1 MESDRG
7 HYLGFI
13 WHASFLALTM
23 AFVEVNTVLPSMI
36 LEAGGGSFA
45 IGLVTAIS
53 TGIPLL
59 AQVVFAGYLMSK
71 PMKKPYLL
79 LGIYLRVGAL
89 FSIGFLLLS
98 SIGGIT
104 LLVLLF
110 SIISVFS
117 FGGVFAGISYTHLL
131 GQSVVK
137 QDRRSFMSYRQ
148 IAGSALSLLGGFV
161 AKYIVG
167 NVSYPANYSLMFFIA
182 GSSLFVASLGFVGV
196 REREVQG
203 MEIPGFWKIMKS
215 IPKTLKD
222 DANLLNYIVFSN
234 LTGFG
239 LVLIP
244 FYVLLAKD
252 SFGLMGSDVGS
263 FLLFQMIGMLGA
275 GVLWNRFL
283 KRRGL
288 KRLLITCAIIGSL
301 IPLIAYLLST
311 ASPDFYLIVFL
322 LSGITLSAR
331 KIGFEWLLI
340 EISNNT
346 NRALYTGVSGA
357 LSLVTALLP
366 LILGSVLRL
375 LGFPVVLVISSI
387 AIASGVHFIRKIDI
401 TDDLG

>member
-1 MESDRG
+1 
-7 HYLGFI
+7 
-13 WHASFLALTM
+13 M

-36 LEAGGGSFA
+36 LAAGGGSFA

-59 AQVVFAGYLMSK
+59 AQLTFAGYLMSK
-71 PMKKPYLL
+71 RMKKPYLL

-98 SIGGIT
+98 PIGGIA

-110 SIISVFS
+110 SVISVFS

-131 GQSVVK
+131 GQSILK
-137 QDRRSFMSYRQ
+137 QDRRGFMSYRQ

-167 NVSYPANYSLMFFIA
+167 NVSYPVNYSLLFFIGGSSLLFFIG
-182 GSSLFVASLGFVGV
+182 GSSLFVASLGFAGV

-203 MEIPGFWKIMKS
+203 SEIPGFWKIMKS

-222 DANLLNYIVFSN
+222 DANLLNYIVFIN

-252 SFGLMGSDVGS
+252 SFGLSGSDVGS

-288 KRLLITCAIIGSL
+288 KRLLITCATIGSS

-311 ASPDFYLIVFL
+311 TSPNFYLIVFF

-340 EISNNT
+340 EISSNT

-387 AIASGVHFIRKIDI
+387 AIASGMYFIRKIDI

>member
-1 MESDRG
+1 
-7 HYLGFI
+7 
-13 WHASFLALTM
+13 
-23 AFVEVNTVLPSMI
+23 
-36 LEAGGGSFA
+36 
-45 IGLVTAIS
+45 
-53 TGIPLL
+53 
-59 AQVVFAGYLMSK
+59 
-71 PMKKPYLL
+71 
-79 LGIYLRVGAL
+79 LRVGAL

-98 SIGGIT
+98 PVGGT
-104 LLVLLF
+104 ALLVLLF
-110 SIISVFS
+110 SVISVFS

-131 GQSVVK
+131 GQSILK
-137 QDRRSFMSYRQ
+137 QDRRGFMSYRQ

-167 NVSYPANYSLMFFIA
+167 NVSYPVNYSLMFFIG
-182 GSSLFVASLGFVGV
+182 GSSLFVASLGFAGV

-203 MEIPGFWKIMKS
+203 SEIPGFWKIMKS
-215 IPKTLKD
+215 IPKTLKN
-222 DANLLNYIVFSN
+222 DANLLNYIVFN
-234 LTGFG
+234 NVTGFG

-252 SFGLMGSDVGS
+252 SFGLNGSDVGS

-288 KRLLITCAIIGSL
+288 KRLLITCATIGSF
-301 IPLIAYLLST
+301 IPLIAYLLS
-311 ASPDFYLIVFL
+311 ASSPDFYLIVFF

-340 EISNNT
+340 EISNDT
-346 NRALYTGVSGA
+346 NRPLYTGVSGA

-375 LGFPVVLVISSI
+375 LGFPVVLVVSSI
-387 AIASGVHFIRKIDI
+387 AIASGVYFIRKIDI

>member
-7 HYLGFI
+7 HYFGFI

-36 LEAGGGSFA
+36 LAAGGGSFA

-59 AQVVFAGYLMSK
+59 AQLIFAGYLMSK
-71 PMKKPYLL
+71 RMKKPYLL

-98 SIGGIT
+98 PIGGIA

-110 SIISVFS
+110 SVISIFS

-131 GQSVVK
+131 GQSILK
-137 QDRRSFMSYRQ
+137 QDRRGFMAYRQ
-148 IAGSALSLLGGFV
+148 IAGSALSLLGGLI

-167 NVSYPANYSLMFFIA
+167 NVSYPVNYSLMFFIG
-182 GSSLFVASLGFVGV
+182 GSSLFVASLGFTKV
-196 REREVQG
+196 REREDHG
-203 MEIPGFWKIMKS
+203 TEIPGFWKIMKS
-215 IPKTLKD
+215 IPKTLKE
-222 DANLLNYIVFSN
+222 DANLLNYIVFNN

-252 SFGLMGSDVGS
+252 SFGLSGSDVGS
-263 FLLFQMIGMLGA
+263 FLLLQMIGMLGA

-288 KRLLITCAIIGSL
+288 KRLLITCAMIGSS
-301 IPLIAYLLST
+301 IPLIAFLLST
-311 ASPDFYLIVFL
+311 SSPDVYLIVFL

-331 KIGFEWLLI
+331 
-340 EISNNT
+340 
-346 NRALYTGVSGA
+346 
-357 LSLVTALLP
+357 
-366 LILGSVLRL
+366 SVW
-375 LGFPVVLVISSI
+375 
-387 AIASGVHFIRKIDI
+387 
-401 TDDLG
+401 